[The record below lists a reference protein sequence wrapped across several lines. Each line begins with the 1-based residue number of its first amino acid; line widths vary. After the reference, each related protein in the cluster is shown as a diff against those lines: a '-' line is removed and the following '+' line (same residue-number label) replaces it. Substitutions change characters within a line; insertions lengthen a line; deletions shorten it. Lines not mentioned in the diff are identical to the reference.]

1 MYVIYGA
8 EEGRPFVAGISSSE
22 AYAKELMKQLH
33 EKTNY
38 SIRFRMTGDLDTDID
53 YYSDDEE

>member
-8 EEGRPFVAGISSSE
+8 DEGYPFVAGISTSE
-22 AYAKELMKQLH
+22 VDAKELMKQLH

-38 SIRFRMTGDLDTDID
+38 SIRFQLTGDLDTDID
-53 YYSDDEE
+53 YYSGDDE